1 MNRRNQKRPNHNRI
15 AELEKEINRL
25 TIELNAEKQWSQILK
40 NNCEEIEK
48 QHRNLRELLKYH
60 SLVLIILN
68 LLGNYTDATDIG
80 KAIQININK
89 YFKGLTD
96 SIMALPTYEDDY
108 DDTDEEY
115 EDEEEFGN
123 ASM

>member
-1 MNRRNQKRPNHNRI
+1 MKRNNKPNRI
-15 AELEKEINRL
+15 ADLKEEISRL

-40 NNCEEIEK
+40 DNCEEAEK
-48 QHRNLRELLKYH
+48 QRRNYRELLKYH

-89 YFKGLTD
+89 YYKGLTD
-96 SIMALPTYEDDY
+96 SLMALPTYEDYY

-115 EDEEEFGN
+115 EDEEEFDN

>member
-1 MNRRNQKRPNHNRI
+1 MKRNNKPNRI
-15 AELEKEINRL
+15 ADLEKEISRL
-25 TIELNAEKQWSQILK
+25 TIELAAEKKWSKILID
-40 NNCEEIEK
+40 NCKEVEK
-48 QHRNLRELLKYH
+48 QHRNYRELLKYH

-68 LLGNYTDATDIG
+68 LLGSYTDRTDIG
-80 KAIQININK
+80 KAIQININE
-89 YFKGLTD
+89 YYKGLTE
-96 SIMALPTYEDDY
+96 SIMALPTYEDED